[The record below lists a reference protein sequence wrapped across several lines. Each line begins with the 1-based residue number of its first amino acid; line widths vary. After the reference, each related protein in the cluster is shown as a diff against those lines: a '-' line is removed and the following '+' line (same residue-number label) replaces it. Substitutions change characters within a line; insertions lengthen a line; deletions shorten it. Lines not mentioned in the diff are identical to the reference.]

1 MGGRRAHILS
11 RSGVIKIGQGWECST
26 ASLPRQGR
34 RADICKR
41 GAQVAADLV
50 PCDRQQEFG
59 PWSCWLA
66 ERHRHTAAKHGVI
79 GRTEIAALEY
89 TEDHVRVRPAVMVVQ
104 PMRSVEDGQPNTIL

>member
-1 MGGRRAHILS
+1 
-11 RSGVIKIGQGWECST
+11 VIKIGQGWECST

-41 GAQVAADLV
+41 GAQVAVADLVV